1 MKFEAVSTVFAPA
14 ALKEMES
21 AYDQSCLWLTGSDGK
36 GPDELTRMAVAV
48 RLIKCAGS
56 GERNSLR
63 LRAYAVARLY
73 SGVHHYAN

>member
-1 MKFEAVSTVFAPA
+1 MKFEAVSATFVPA
-14 ALKEMES
+14 VLKDMDS

-36 GPDELTRMAVAV
+36 GPEESTRMAVSV

-56 GERNSLR
+56 GERDSLR
-63 LRAYAVARLY
+63 LRADAVARLY